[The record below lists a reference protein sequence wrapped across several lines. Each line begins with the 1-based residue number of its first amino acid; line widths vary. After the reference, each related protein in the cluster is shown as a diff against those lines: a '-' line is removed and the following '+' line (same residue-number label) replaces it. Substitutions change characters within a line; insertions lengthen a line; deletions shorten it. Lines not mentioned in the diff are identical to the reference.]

1 MVKVA
6 DGLEIHY
13 ADPRAL
19 KAAER
24 NPRYMPEG
32 EMEALKR
39 SLETWGMVDPIIV
52 RQEDGRV
59 IGGHQRLLAA
69 IDLGMPRVPVVE
81 IDVTTLDAKLLNQA
95 LNRIHG
101 RWDENELMLLQDEIR
116 LEGGDLSLAG
126 WTENE
131 IRLGDEEI
139 IGSEKKDSARTNDNF
154 ASLRAKSGGY
164 VGLQFGDI
172 LVAMPTS
179 TYEALLAYIREH
191 YPEDDRAGVVF
202 IINAGLAT
210 VGVIVET
217 ETLAAAE
224 PEPAPEP

>member
-1 MVKVA
+1 MAKVT

-19 KAAER
+19 KPAER

-39 SLETWGMVDPIIV
+39 SLETWGMVDPIII

-59 IGGHQRLLAA
+59 IGGHQRLEAA
-69 IDLGMPRVPVVE
+69 IDIGMARVPVVE
-81 IDVTTLDAKLLNQA
+81 IDVSKLDAKLINQA

-101 RWDENELMLLQDEIR
+101 RWHEAELMLIQDEIR
-116 LEGGDLSLAG
+116 LEGGDLSLTG
-126 WTENE
+126 FTENE
-131 IRLGDEEI
+131 LRLGEEEI
-139 IGSEKKDSARTNDNF
+139 IGSDVKDSARTNDNF

-164 VGLQFGDI
+164 VGLQFGEI

-179 TYEALLAYIREH
+179 TYEALLAYVREH
-191 YPEDDRAGVVF
+191 YPENDRAGVVF

-210 VGVIVET
+210 VGVVVET
-217 ETLAAAE
+217 EPE
-224 PEPAPEP
+224 PEPVDET

>member
-1 MVKVA
+1 MAKVT

-19 KAAER
+19 KPAER

-39 SLETWGMVDPIIV
+39 SLETWGMVDPIII

-59 IGGHQRLLAA
+59 IGGHQRLEAA
-69 IDLGMPRVPVVE
+69 IDIGMARVPVVE
-81 IDVTTLDAKLLNQA
+81 IDVSKLDAKLINQA

-101 RWDENELMLLQDEIR
+101 RWHEAELMLIQDEIR
-116 LEGGDLSLAG
+116 LEGGDLSLTG
-126 WTENE
+126 FTENE
-131 IRLGDEEI
+131 LRLG
-139 IGSEKKDSARTNDNF
+139 KDSARTNDNF
-154 ASLRAKSGGY
+154 AALRAKSGGY
-164 VGLQFGDI
+164 VGLQFGEI

-210 VGVIVET
+210 VGVEVET
-217 ETLAAAE
+217 E
-224 PEPAPEP
+224 PEPAPES